1 VERRL
6 EFEGGTIMSKAL
18 ALALGALFLV
28 AFASR
33 GVAAEHLAK
42 GVAVRS
48 IGSAEQTSAHYYR
61 QRSTHARHFAGRRIG
76 FYSYSYRDV
85 INTYGMSRT
94 LYGGTNTYRAP
105 FMDRQT
111 PSGPFD
117 HGFFFDSGMGLH
129 GGDSPYQ
136 H

>member
-1 VERRL
+1 
-6 EFEGGTIMSKAL
+6 MSK

-28 AFASR
+28 ALASD
-33 GVAAEHLAK
+33 GIAAERLTK
-42 GVAVRS
+42 GAAVRS
-48 IGSAEQTSAHYYR
+48 IGAAEQTNARYHR
-61 QRSTHARHFAGRRIG
+61 QHSTQPRHFAGRRIG